1 MINEEDE
8 PAVMRWWSILSLT
21 LVVGFVVRLVTV
33 WMFTGHPPV
42 TAKGLRNQRPL
53 KTLIVLG
60 SGGHTAE
67 ILHIVEKMNFKNY
80 SPRCYI
86 AAVTDNH
93 SLAKAKRLEEE
104 KAGDD
109 SKQCRYY
116 RIYRSREVGQS
127 YITSIGTTLFAMVH
141 AFYLAFSIQPDL
153 IICNGPGTCLP
164 VCIAGLVLK
173 VLGVRWV
180 VMVYVESIA
189 RVRKLSLTGLLFY
202 KLHLMDQFYVQW
214 PKLQQNFPRAQYV
227 GRLM

>member
-1 MINEEDE
+1 MEEDE
-8 PAVMRWWSILSLT
+8 QSGMRWWTILLGL
-21 LVVGFVVRLVTV
+21 LVVGFVSRLVIV
-33 WMFTGHPPV
+33 WMFTGQPRV
-42 TAKGLRNQRPL
+42 TSKDSRKERSL

-67 ILHIVEKMNFKNY
+67 ILRIVEKMNFENY

-86 AAVTDNH
+86 AAVTDDH

-104 KAGDD
+104 KAGDEL
-109 SKQCRYY
+109 KQSRFY

-127 YITSIGTTLFAMVH
+127 YITSVGTTLLAMAH
-141 AFYLAFSIQPDL
+141 AFYLAFSIRPDL

-164 VCIAGLVLK
+164 VCIAGFVLK

-202 KLHLMDQFYVQW
+202 KLHLMDQFFVQW
-214 PKLQQNFPRAQYV
+214 PKLQQKFPRTQYV